1 MPYKQQPYY
10 PNKKISYG
18 TLFFFIRHH
27 TNSLNAFDKKGINEA
42 KHLILK
48 EARNASPSYKMFIRA
63 AIAATGLSESTIKQ
77 ILYTKKD

>member
-1 MPYKQQPYY
+1 MSYKQQPYY
-10 PNKKISYG
+10 PNKPISYG
-18 TLFFFIRHH
+18 TLFFFIRNH

-48 EARNASPSYKMFIRA
+48 EARNASPSYKMFIKA
-63 AIAATGLSESTIKQ
+63 AKAATGLSESTIKQ